1 MTRILE
7 GVGGCLLSAAA
18 ILSATPALAVQL
30 TIVNPSFEDKV
41 LACSPGFGCFIDGD
55 IPGWS
60 VSTIPQTAT
69 FKPSTTAGGTFP
81 GGIPNGVNVAAVGNQ
96 TGTGAIWQT
105 LSTTLQP
112 NTAYSL
118 SAAVGRRADFPYSGY
133 SMELN
138 VGQNVLMSSSSANPA
153 IGHFSIDSFTFSTS
167 TNTIGLGQPIIIRLR
182 SLVSGAQVDFDSI
195 TLNAVPVPEPST
207 SLIMLLG
214 LGFIGAAT
222 SMRKL
227 KAPQ

>member
-1 MTRILE
+1 MTHISD
-7 GVGGCLLSAAA
+7 GVGGWLLSAAA
-18 ILSATPALAVQL
+18 IVSTTPALAAQL
-30 TIVNPSFEDKV
+30 TIANPSFEDKV

-69 FKPSTTAGGTFP
+69 FKPSTTVGGTFP

-105 LSTTLQP
+105 LSATLQP

-118 SAAVGRRADFPYSGY
+118 SAAIGRRADFPYSGY

-138 VGQNVLMSSSSANPA
+138 VGQNVLMSKSGARSLRNRFIHLFNVGKYNWPW
-153 IGHFSIDSFTFSTS
+153 S
-167 TNTIGLGQPIIIRLR
+167 TNYHPPQVASIW
-182 SLVSGAQVDFDSI
+182 GAGRF
-195 TLNAVPVPEPST
+195 
-207 SLIMLLG
+207 
-214 LGFIGAAT
+214 
-222 SMRKL
+222 
-227 KAPQ
+227 

>member
-1 MTRILE
+1 MTRIAE
-7 GVGGCLLSAAA
+7 DAGGWLLSAAA
-18 ILSATPALAVQL
+18 IVVATPALAVPL
-30 TIVNPSFEDKV
+30 TIVNPSFEDRV
-41 LACSPGFGCFIDGD
+41 LACAPGFGCFIDGD

-69 FKPSTTAGGTFP
+69 FKPSTNATGIFP

-105 LSTTLQP
+105 LGAILQP

-118 SAAVGRRADFPYSGY
+118 SAAIGRRADFPYSGY

-138 VGQNVLMSSSSANPA
+138 AGQTILMSSSSANPA
-153 IGHFSIDSFTFSTS
+153 LGHFSIDSFTFVTT
-167 TNTIGLGQPIIIRLR
+167 TNTIGLGQPIVIRLK

-195 TLNAVPVPEPST
+195 TLNAAPIPEPST
-207 SLIMLLG
+207 SLLMLLG
-214 LGFIGAAT
+214 LGLIGTAAN
-222 SMRKL
+222 MFKIRR
-227 KAPQ
+227 